1 LKLTTERLFVEVS
14 GHASAIA
21 FALVSHPKIAL
32 ADEPTA
38 TLDKK
43 SEGSLKSLKC
53 DTELSDR
60 KVK

>member
-1 LKLTTERLFVEVS
+1 LKPTTERLFVEVS

-38 TLDKK
+38 ARDET
-43 SEGSLKSLKC
+43 SEGILKSLKC
-53 DTELSDR
+53 DAELSDR

>member
-1 LKLTTERLFVEVS
+1 V
-14 GHASAIA
+14 IA
-21 FALVSHPKIAL
+21 LALVSHPKIAL